1 MEDFGSLRSITALR
15 KRIAKEI
22 SAIEIVIIVK
32 KKKKQIFNILVCVV
46 IVHQIQNPMTDFLP
60 TIIWKCDEYK

>member
-32 KKKKQIFNILVCVV
+32 KKICNILVCVV

>member
-32 KKKKQIFNILVCVV
+32 KKKICNILVCVV